1 MNSIPAV
8 IDLVLLGGG
17 HSHALFLKM
26 WAMNPIKG
34 VRVSLIS
41 DVTHTPYSGMLP
53 AHIGGVY
60 DYDQS
65 HIDLRSLA
73 NFAGCEYIKAE
84 AQALDAT
91 NKTIKLKDRADF
103 SFDLLSLNIGSFPNL
118 SHIKTL
124 EKSLIPVK
132 PVSNFLKQWDR
143 VKESKDISSLCLIG
157 AGAGG
162 VELSLW
168 MEKVLG
174 SRIDIHIVQ
183 KNKNI
188 MPTHHPKVRAILKS
202 VLDKQGIHV
211 HLEEEG
217 IEFNGTEL
225 ICKSGKKIQTDEVF
239 GVTNASAPPWL
250 LDSGL
255 DVNEKGFIK
264 IKKTLQSVSHSHIF
278 AVGDIAHMAQH
289 PREKTGVFAVRM
301 AKPLYENIKRLIL
314 EEDLKDY
321 IPQKNYLNL
330 IGTADGKAVASR
342 RFLASHGN
350 YWWKLK
356 DSIDLKFMAKFQ
368 NLEGMMDDSP
378 SAPILKEAKFLD
390 EKQKLK
396 CLGCGAKVG
405 GSILSR
411 ALGRIKSEEPDKK
424 NEGVIT
430 DWRTLED
437 AAVLSIP
444 NKKIVTSLD
453 YFPALFNDPFL
464 LGRLAALHSFSDTFA
479 MGADPHSCLL
489 QAQVPMMKDSLME
502 ETLYQLVKGVFFEIN
517 KMPASLLG
525 GHTTE
530 GPLAIGLQ
538 VNGVLDKPI
547 FKKTQSAGDKII
559 LTKSL
564 GTGVLFAAQMQGKTK
579 GRWIDDAIETMLSS
593 NQKAAQILSS
603 VGCSA
608 MTDVTGFGFLGHL
621 NEMLAGA
628 SIGASISLDSL
639 PCLDGALPMI
649 EQKIKSSLYE
659 QNENL
664 SLGRIQGKVS
674 TPLAKLG
681 HDPQTSGGLL
691 AFVSPEK
698 ESEAL
703 KKLKSSGYKNACT
716 VGEIVEGTDSITL
729 L

>member
-1 MNSIPAV
+1 MEMTPAV
-8 IDLVLLGGG
+8 LDLVLLGGG

-34 VRVSLIS
+34 VRVSLIC

-73 NFAGCEYIKAE
+73 SFANCQYIKA
-84 AQALDAT
+84 AASGLDLKS
-91 NKTIKLKDRADF
+91 KTISLEDRPDF
-103 SFDLLSLNIGSFPNL
+103 HFDLLSINIGSFPNL
-118 SHIKTL
+118 EHIKTNDVPI
-124 EKSLIPVK
+124 IPIK
-132 PVSNFLKQWDR
+132 PVSPFLNEWQKIKAD
-143 VKESKDISSLCLIG
+143 SSISSLSIIG

-168 MEKVLG
+168 MKKVLG
-174 SRIDIHIVQ
+174 PEVEIHLIQ
-183 KNKNI
+183 KNKTI
-188 MPTHHPKVRAILKS
+188 MPTHHPRVRKILHSILQKR
-202 VLDKQGIHV
+202 GIHL
-211 HLEEEG
+211 HLQEEG
-217 IEFNGTEL
+217 IEFTGKEL
-225 ICKSGKKIQTDEVF
+225 ICHSGLKVKTDRVF
-239 GVTNASAPPWL
+239 GVTNASPPSWL
-250 LDSGL
+250 KNSGL
-255 DVNEKGFIK
+255 ERNEKGFIK
-264 IKKTLQSVSHSHIF
+264 IKPTLQTFSDPTVF
-278 AVGDIAHMAQH
+278 AVGDIAHMVKH

-301 AKPLYENIKRLIL
+301 ATPLFENIRRMIF
-314 EEDLKDY
+314 EESLKDY

-342 RFLASHGN
+342 RFLASHGST
-350 YWWKLK
+350 WWNLK
-356 DSIDLKFMAKFQ
+356 DKIDLKFMAKFQ
-368 NLEGMMDDSP
+368 GLEGMMDDSTGEP
-378 SAPILKEAKFLD
+378 LLKEAKFLN
-390 EKQKLK
+390 EKKKMK

-405 GSILSR
+405 GSILSK
-411 ALGRIKSEEPDKK
+411 ALGRIKSEEPQVKI
-424 NEGVIT
+424 EGVIT

-444 NKKIVTSLD
+444 NQKIVTSLD
-453 YFPALFNDPFL
+453 YFPALFDDPFL
-464 LGRLAALHSFSDTFA
+464 LGRLAALHSFSDCFA

-502 ETLYQLVKGVFFEIN
+502 ETLYQLVKGVFYEIN

-530 GPLAIGLQ
+530 GPLGVGLQ
-538 VNGVLDKPI
+538 VNGVIDKPI
-547 FKKTQSAGDKII
+547 FKKTQSAGDKLI
-559 LTKSL
+559 LTKPL

-579 GRWIDDAIETMLSS
+579 GRWIDDAIETMLTS
-593 NQKAAQILSS
+593 NQKAAQILAST
-603 VGCSA
+603 GCSA
-608 MTDVTGFGFLGHL
+608 MTDVTGFGLLGHL
-621 NEMLAGA
+621 NEMLSGDEVGA
-628 SIGASISLDSL
+628 QVYLDSL
-639 PCLDGALPMI
+639 PCLDGSLAMT

-674 TPLAKLG
+674 STLARLG

-691 AFVSPEK
+691 AVVSADQEN
-698 ESEAL
+698 EAL
-703 KKLKSSGYKNACT
+703 KQLHTAGYQHACT
-716 VGEIVEGTDSITL
+716 IGEIIKDTNSINL